1 MSEPEWRI
9 RSGRLADRAL
19 LSSFDCANPA
29 VEFEVEVEQ
38 FIRTQLIDWTS
49 APSAADDDPRLL
61 LALVRA
67 TGELFGVAAHERVIF
82 QGSNGSLFNAT
93 KLEVAAI
100 ARPWQGYRFHTGE
113 RTSDVL
119 MSAVMADVSARVP
132 SRDTRVFG
140 IVHKDNQRSIA
151 LCRRYGLVEEMS
163 SPDPN
168 YRRLVTAHRPPLRD
182 HNRP

>member
-1 MSEPEWRI
+1 MSEPDWRI
-9 RSGRLADRAL
+9 RSGGLADRGL

-29 VEFEVEVEQ
+29 VEFEVEVER
-38 FIRTQLIDWTS
+38 FIRTQLIDWAS
-49 APSAADDDPRLL
+49 APGAAGDDPRLL

-82 QGSNGSLFNAT
+82 QGSDGNQFNAT

-100 ARPWQGYRFHTGE
+100 ARAWQGCCFRTGE

-132 SRDTRVFG
+132 PRDSRVFG

-151 LCRRYGLVEEMS
+151 LCRRYGLMEEMS
-163 SPDPN
+163 SPDLN
-168 YRRLVTAHRPPLRD
+168 YLRLVTAHRSPFRD
-182 HNRP
+182 HN